1 MILYIKNF
9 SLEPTSLLTYPS
21 LLLLHA
27 MKSCLHPPSLPY
39 FLTPHSL
46 PSWPPLLPLQVLISL
61 DLCHIHTL
69 LKLFSPP
76 SNMELPWF
84 PAASLPP
91 PLQAHLLARPLK
103 AAPVSL
109 SFSFQLYT
117 LPGLRPAFRAFTE
130 ALPGFEW
137 PPPPPQSDFKVNV
150 ISSGGLSCSPSTCC
164 SPITLS
170 RACTIS

>member
-1 MILYIKNF
+1 
-9 SLEPTSLLTYPS
+9 
-21 LLLLHA
+21 

-39 FLTPHSL
+39 FLTPHSI
-46 PSWPPLLPLQVLISL
+46 PSWPPLLLLQVLISL
-61 DLCHIHTL
+61 DLCNIHTL

-84 PAASLPP
+84 PLASLPP

-109 SFSFQLYT
+109 SFQLYT
-117 LPGLRPAFRAFTE
+117 LPGLRPAFRTFAE